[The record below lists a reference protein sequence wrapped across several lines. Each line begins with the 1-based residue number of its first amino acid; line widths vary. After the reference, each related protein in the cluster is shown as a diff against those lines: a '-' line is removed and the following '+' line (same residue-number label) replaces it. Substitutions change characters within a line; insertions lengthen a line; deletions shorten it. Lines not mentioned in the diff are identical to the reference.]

1 MLVSLRDCSRSPG
14 HLSGHLIELRR
25 ADPNRSQHLLCR
37 HLESR
42 NHYLSVLKIKRKEGG
57 GESSEGKRKETAK
70 TELGLQSAYELYIK
84 TIRHKE
90 NDRGKAWLS
99 RTSSVTLGMS
109 KCVFFFP
116 LS

>member
-14 HLSGHLIELRR
+14 HLSGRLIELRR

-57 GESSEGKRKETAK
+57 GEAAKEREK
-70 TELGLQSAYELYIK
+70 KQPRQSWGCSQLMNYI
-84 TIRHKE
+84 
-90 NDRGKAWLS
+90 
-99 RTSSVTLGMS
+99 
-109 KCVFFFP
+109 
-116 LS
+116 